1 MITWR
6 TRLNIENP
14 DTTEENHEVE
24 VHLIAKVWANIVKTR
39 VSGQEGGTWFEVP
52 SLNEDVMYRSLD
64 QSNPL
69 HLHVN
74 DSYGTPLISIKLTG
88 VENDRIWASAIILA
102 LQTKSKMEFI
112 NGTCLR
118 TDYAS
123 SNLLLEQWD
132 SCNVVLKDTYDR
144 VDGSIV
150 FNLSDDNNRR
160 GHTIDKCF
168 EIIGYPPGFKRNL
181 NLKPASNFY
190 NNQSNNANARGTFMG
205 NNDTNTSTG
214 TMYFT
219 NEQYDNSA
227 VSNQILV
234 RYASGKKSY
243 KLYSLENRSVLY
255 YRDVKFYETVFP
267 MKMSNNESAS
277 ESNEIS
283 SLNFFEHFES
293 ELATNTPKLRPND
306 DEEGTPGRDGSVHQ
320 PVHGAISDQ
329 PGYDEQHST
338 TPVCEQNHFD

>member
-39 VSGQEGGTWFEVP
+39 VSGQEGGTWFEVL
-52 SLNEDVMYRSLD
+52 SLNEDAMYRSN
-64 QSNPL
+64 QYMSNTTKNMCDL
-69 HLHVN
+69 V
-74 DSYGTPLISIKLTG
+74 DISDLKLTIG
-88 VENDRIWASAIILA
+88 HP
-102 LQTKSKMEFI
+102 
-112 NGTCLR
+112 NGTLANI
-118 TDYAS
+118 TH
-123 SNLLLEQWD
+123 
-132 SCNVVLKDTYDR
+132 V
-144 VDGSIV
+144 
-150 FNLSDDNNRR
+150 
-160 GHTIDKCF
+160 
-168 EIIGYPPGFKRNL
+168 RNL
-181 NLKPASNFY
+181 NL
-190 NNQSNNANARGTFMG
+190 
-205 NNDTNTSTG
+205 NNDVVLFDVLVKQE
-214 TMYFT
+214 YY
-219 NEQYDNSA
+219 YDNSA

-293 ELATNTPKLRPND
+293 KLATNTPKLRPND
-306 DEEGTPGRDGSVHQ
+306 DEERTPGKDGSVHQ

-338 TPVCEQNHFD
+338 TPICEQNHFD